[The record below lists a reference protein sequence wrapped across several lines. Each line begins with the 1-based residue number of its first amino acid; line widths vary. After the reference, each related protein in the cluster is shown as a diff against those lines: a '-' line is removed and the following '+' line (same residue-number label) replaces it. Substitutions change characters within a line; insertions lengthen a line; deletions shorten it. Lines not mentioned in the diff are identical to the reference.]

1 MTNGNKAIFLFIRF
15 SLGLLIVIVVVYAAK
30 QLAAVGYDFGYRMF
44 TEPAVSSGEGREVP
58 ILIQDGMED
67 KEIAE
72 LLEQKGLIRDS
83 KLFYLQMKV
92 YDYSGKLI
100 PGVYTLNTNMEPKEL
115 MIAMSTVTESDT
127 EEPESTENQTEETEN
142 SETQAGENTGEN

>member
-1 MTNGNKAIFLFIRF
+1 MTNGNKAIFHFIRF
-15 SLGLLIVIVVVYAAK
+15 SLGILLVVVLIFVAK
-30 QLAAVGYDFGYRMF
+30 QLAVAGYDFGYRMF
-44 TEPAVSSGEGREVP
+44 TEKAVSSGEGREVP
-58 ILIQDGMED
+58 ILIQDGMKD

-92 YDYSGKLI
+92 FDYSGKLI

-115 MIAMSTVTESDT
+115 MIAMSTAAEAGTEDT
-127 EEPESTENQTEETEN
+127 EAAENQTKETEN
-142 SETQAGENTGEN
+142 SESQTGETTGEN